1 MVVINVKIDDY
12 EIPAHLHFSKDH
24 LWAHIEG
31 DKVKVGLTDYA
42 QKALHEIVFIDVTA
56 AGLTVTQAQALGTV
70 ESVKAVSEVLSP
82 VSGEVTEVNGKISS
96 NPELVNK
103 DPYGEGWI
111 AVIKSPNIDVD
122 LKNLMTAEQYAA
134 YVKQQL
140 EASKAPT

>member
-1 MVVINVKIDDY
+1 MINVKIDDY
-12 EIPAHLHFSKDH
+12 EIPDQLHYSKDH
-24 LWAHIEG
+24 LWAQIEG

-42 QKALHEIVFIDVTA
+42 QKALHEIVFIDVTV
-56 AGLTVTQAQALGTV
+56 AGLTITQAQALGTV

-111 AVIKSPNIDVD
+111 AVIKSPNIDAD
-122 LKNLMTAEQYAA
+122 LKNLMTAEQYAT

-140 EASKAPT
+140 ETSQAPT

>member
-1 MVVINVKIDDY
+1 VIDVKIDNY
-12 EIPAHLHFSKDH
+12 EIPDHLHYTKDH

-42 QKALHEIVFIDVTA
+42 QKALHEIVFIDVTV
-56 AGLTVTQAQALGTV
+56 AGLKVTQAQALGTV

-82 VSGEVTEVNGKISS
+82 FTGEVTEVNGKISS
-96 NPELVNK
+96 NPELINK

-111 AVIKSPNIDVD
+111 AIIKSPNIDAD
-122 LKNLMTAEQYAA
+122 SKNLMTAEQYAT

>member
-1 MVVINVKIDDY
+1 MINVKIDDY
-12 EIPAHLHFSKDH
+12 EIPDQLHYSKDH
-24 LWAHIEG
+24 LWAQIEG

-42 QKALHEIVFIDVTA
+42 QKALHEIVFIDVTV
-56 AGLTVTQAQALGTV
+56 AGLTITQAQALGTV

-111 AVIKSPNIDVD
+111 AVIKSPNIDAD
-122 LKNLMTAEQYAA
+122 LKNLMTAEQYAT

-140 EASKAPT
+140 EASQAPT